1 MGEKIVAVNKK
12 ASHRYIF
19 LEKFEAGI
27 QLQGSEVK
35 SLRDGKIQLGDAY
48 ALIRN
53 GEVFLVHCHISPYR
67 PAGPFNHEATRSR
80 KLLLKR
86 DEIDMLTGKVQRERL
101 TLVPTRVYF
110 KQGRAKVE
118 LALARGKK
126 VADKRQELKK
136 KAQQREMQQ
145 ALKRKR

>member
-12 ASHRYIF
+12 ASHRYQF

-35 SLRDGKIQLGDAY
+35 SLREGKVQLGDAY

-53 GEVFLVHCHISPYR
+53 GEVYLVHCHISPYR
-67 PAGPFNHEATRSR
+67 PAGPFNHEPTRSR
-80 KLLLKR
+80 KLLLNRK
-86 DEIDMLTGKVQRERL
+86 EIDMLAGQVQRERL
-101 TLVPTRVYF
+101 TLIPTRVYF
-110 KQGRAKVE
+110 KKGKAKVE

-126 VADKRQELKK
+126 TADRRQELKK
-136 KAQQREMQQ
+136 KAQQREIEQ
-145 ALKRKR
+145 AFKRKR